1 MFNKIWNRILFL
13 ILHRNHSWH
22 HDMKLKYMGV
32 IPVLVGV
39 PVLSELPLNH
49 NIWMD
54 NIKTNLDLFV
64 YKVMI

>member
-1 MFNKIWNRILFL
+1 
-13 ILHRNHSWH
+13 
-22 HDMKLKYMGV
+22 MGV